1 MQQARLVKREES
13 RDVGALMLLLLLV
26 PTRIVAMIAQVVFP
40 PSICIA
46 ITGTTYVGRYAWKSQ
61 MQAAAWPAQSR
72 EPFTKR
78 VTTFPRNASKPSLH
92 VHHLL

>member
-1 MQQARLVKREES
+1 MQQARVVKREES
-13 RDVGALMLLLLLV
+13 RDVGALMLLLLRV
-26 PTRIVAMIAQVVFP
+26 PTRIVAMIAQVVFA
-40 PSICIA
+40 PSICTG
-46 ITGTTYVGRYAWKSQ
+46 ITGTMYAWKSQ

-78 VTTFPRNASKPSLH
+78 VTTFPRNASKLSLH

>member
-1 MQQARLVKREES
+1 MQQARVVKREES

-46 ITGTTYVGRYAWKSQ
+46 ITGTTYVG
-61 MQAAAWPAQSR
+61 
-72 EPFTKR
+72 T
-78 VTTFPRNASKPSLH
+78 
-92 VHHLL
+92 